1 MPDIHPEALP
11 KKLQAVLEV
20 LKSLPIW
27 EDFYLAGGSGL
38 TLQIKHRIS
47 VDFDLFA
54 ATNKLGPTERGQ
66 IQNMLI
72 NSGNTIISV
81 SKDETLEIIFNG
93 VRLSFFHYD
102 YPLIA
107 SFVKFNSIR
116 IASIVD
122 IGAMKLASIVGRGSK
137 RDFVDIYFIVR
148 EYIPLSKLL
157 SMAEKKFHQIQGFSV
172 QALHALVYFE
182 DAEPERMPKLLKEI
196 SWKEIKS
203 FLKEEVKKFSR
214 GLFNI

>member
-11 KKLQAVLEV
+11 KKLQAVLEI
-20 LKSLPIW
+20 LRDLPIW
-27 EDFYLAGGSGL
+27 KDFYLAGGSGL
-38 TLQIKHRIS
+38 ALQIKHRIS
-47 VDFDLFA
+47 VDFDLFS
-54 ATNKLGPTERGQ
+54 ATNKLGPTEREQ
-66 IQNMLI
+66 TQNI
-72 NSGNTIISV
+72 FIKSGNTIISV

-107 SFVKFNSIR
+107 SLVRFNSIK
-116 IASIVD
+116 IASIAD

-137 RDFVDIYFIVR
+137 RDFVDIFFIIR

-157 SMAEKKFHQIQGFSV
+157 SMTENKFRQIQSFSV

-182 DAEPERMPKLLKEI
+182 DAEPERIPKLLKEI

-203 FLKEEVKKFSR
+203 FLKEEVKKLSR
-214 GLFNI
+214 DLFNI

>member
-1 MPDIHPEALP
+1 MPAIYPEALP
-11 KKLQAVLEV
+11 KKLQAVLEI
-20 LKSLPIW
+20 LKNLPIW

-38 TLQIKHRIS
+38 ALQINHRIS
-47 VDFDLFA
+47 VDFDLFS

-66 IQNMLI
+66 IRNMFI
-72 NSGNTIISV
+72 NSGNTIIRA

-107 SFVKFNSIR
+107 LLVRFNSIK
-116 IASIVD
+116 IASIAD
-122 IGAMKLASIVGRGSK
+122 IGPMKFASIVGRGSK
-137 RDFVDIYFIVR
+137 RDFVDIFFIVR
-148 EYIPLSKLL
+148 EYIPLSELI

-182 DAEPERMPKLLKEI
+182 DAEPERMPKLLKKI
-196 SWKEIKS
+196 SWEEIKS
-203 FLKEEVKKFSR
+203 FLKEEVKKLSR
-214 GLFNI
+214 NLFDI